1 MSAIVDAT
9 PSSMNDVVDVMARNV
24 DDVLVVAMPMKGQT
38 TSMTGWCHAGIGDV
52 RRGVED
58 AAVHI
63 TLDTIAAP
71 SGRVHHIFQNGS
83 SDAAVGIDEDVKRVI
98 DEAWSLFGTVDV

>member
-38 TSMTGWCHAGIGDV
+38 TSTT
-52 RRGVED
+52 VEM
-58 AAVHI
+58 HLI
-63 TLDTIAAP
+63 
-71 SGRVHHIFQNGS
+71 
-83 SDAAVGIDEDVKRVI
+83 
-98 DEAWSLFGTVDV
+98 